1 MSQMLQV
8 PGVTVPPLPPKTSVR
23 LARYAWDPA
32 SFIDDHVRQSEHGK
46 PFRLAPHQREVLRLA
61 FRLRPD
67 GNFAN
72 ETVIWSEPKKSGKT
86 AMAAA
91 LVLWYAYTQD
101 APNEIIVVANDLEQ
115 AIGRVFKTLVG
126 MVESNPTLRASA
138 RVLRSEVHLSNGT
151 KIRAIPS
158 DYAGEAGANHGMTSW
173 DELWAF
179 TSERG
184 IRLWDELTPVPTRR
198 RSLRLVT
205 TYAGFEGE
213 SQLLYE
219 HYLAS
224 VGSDEHRDGKGRR
237 VSQDL
242 PCWENDGRRIFCYW
256 SHEPRMPW
264 QTDEYYV
271 NQAAELRPVAFTRL
285 HRNRWTSGAS
295 VFLTAELWD
304 ACVDPDLLPVLDD
317 RSLVV
322 FAGADASTKRDTTSV
337 VAVARVPGTDRI
349 RLVDHRIWQPTPED
363 PMDLENTVQAYV
375 VELSRRFTLERL
387 LFDPTQLHQAGT
399 ALRNLLGKE
408 VIEELPQTPGNCTLM
423 GETLWSLVSHRN
435 LVVYRD
441 PGMRQQAL
449 NTVAVETSRGFR
461 IAKEKAAKKI
471 DSIAAL
477 SMACVAAAGS
487 DATASYCKALRID
500 APGGVRQL
508 RTAPGSR
515 GWLGMAGAVAVR
527 TSGVPRPTKKRL
539 GIDPRAR

>member
-1 MSQMLQV
+1 MSD
-8 PGVTVPPLPPKTSVR
+8 PYHPSSSTIPPLPPKASER

-32 SFIDDHVRQSEHGK
+32 AFIDDHIRQSEHGK

-61 FRLRPD
+61 FRLAPD

-86 AMAAA
+86 AVAAA

-101 APNEIIVVANDLEQ
+101 APNEVIVVANDLEQ
-115 AIGRVFKTLVG
+115 AIGRVFRTMIG
-126 MVESNPTLRASA
+126 MVEANRTLRASA
-138 RVLRSEVHLSNGT
+138 RVLRSEIQLSNGT
-151 KIRAIPS
+151 IVKAIPS

-173 DELWAF
+173 DELWAV

-213 SQLLYE
+213 SALLYE

-224 VGSDEHRDGKGRR
+224 VGPDEHRDGHGRR
-237 VSQDL
+237 VSESL
-242 PCWENDGRRIFCYW
+242 PCYENEGRRIFSYW

-264 QTDEYYV
+264 QTPEYYA

-304 ACVDPDLLPVLDD
+304 ACVDDALLPVLGD
-317 RSLVV
+317 RNLVV
-322 FAGADASTKRDTTSV
+322 YAGADASTKRDTSAV
-337 VAVARVPGTDRI
+337 VAIARLPGTDRL
-349 RLVDHRIWQPTPED
+349 RVVDHRIWQPTPED
-363 PMDLENTVQAYV
+363 PMDIENTIQAFV
-375 VELSRRFTLERL
+375 VDLSRRFTLERL

-399 ALRNLLGKE
+399 ALRNLLGDD
-408 VIEELPQTPGNCTLM
+408 VIQELPQTQGNCTLM
-423 GETLWSLVSHRN
+423 GETLWTLVSHRN
-435 LVVYRD
+435 LSVYRD
-441 PGMRQQAL
+441 PAMRQQAL

-461 IAKEKAAKKI
+461 IAKDKAAKKI
-471 DSIAAL
+471 DAIVAL

-487 DATASYCKALRID
+487 DATASYCKAIHVD
-500 APGGVRQL
+500 APGGLRQL
-508 RTAPGSR
+508 RTAAGSR

-527 TSGVPRPTKKRL
+527 TSGVPRPTKKHP